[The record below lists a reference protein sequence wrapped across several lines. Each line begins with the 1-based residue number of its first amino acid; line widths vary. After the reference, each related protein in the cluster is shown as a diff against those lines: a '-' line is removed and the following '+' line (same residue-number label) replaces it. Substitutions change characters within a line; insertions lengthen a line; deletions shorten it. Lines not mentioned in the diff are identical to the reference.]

1 MADDVQAREIGA
13 GMLPICK
20 VAVNG
25 ISSESFSFR
34 QLLCLQ
40 KANCYLPMRF
50 APTSGQHLD
59 YHSPACVPVRMAI
72 SFRAGRTWL
81 SSL

>member
-1 MADDVQAREIGA
+1 MANDVQADKIGA

-40 KANCYLPMRF
+40 EANCYSTMRF
-50 APTSGQHLD
+50 TPTSGQHLITAPL
-59 YHSPACVPVRMAI
+59 HV
-72 SFRAGRTWL
+72 FR
-81 SSL
+81 